1 MKRDFN
7 SGLSTDILM
16 NIQEGVVAYSYK
28 DVRCLKNPFDLA
40 LYTKLLWSL
49 KPKTIIEIGSAYG
62 GSALWFADTLS
73 SFNLNSHIYSI
84 DSNISNINVVDDRIT
99 FIQGSLFK
107 LDSLLPETFISN
119 LPRPLLVIE
128 DAAHFYDATY
138 HVLDFFKSILEK
150 GEYIIV
156 EDGIVRNLSQKHRR
170 KYNDGPN
177 KAIKEFI
184 ELNKDFV
191 IDTHYCDF
199 FGHNYTWNTNGYLKK
214 IT

>member
-7 SGLSTDILM
+7 SGLSTDVLR
-16 NIQEGVVAYSYK
+16 NIQKGTIAYSYK

-49 KPKTIIEIGSAYG
+49 KPKTIIEIGGAYG

-84 DSNISNINVVDDRIT
+84 DLDISKIDVVDDRIT
-99 FIQGSLFK
+99 FIEGSLFD

-128 DAAHFYDATY
+128 DASHFYDATY
-138 HVLDFFKSILEK
+138 HVLNFFKSLLEK
-150 GEYIIV
+150 GEYIII
-156 EDGIVRNLSQKHRR
+156 EDGIVRNLGENYKH
-170 KYNDGPN
+170 YDDGPN
-177 KAIKEFI
+177 KAIEQFI

-191 IDTHYCDF
+191 IDANYCDF
-199 FGHNYTWNTNGYLKK
+199 FGHNYTWNTNGFLKK
-214 IT
+214 II